1 MLCVTLPESALCK
14 HSLHRAI
21 LCFESL
27 CRIPRRT
34 GAVDSVLWYAMLY
47 SASLCQ
53 TLLCVALPDS
63 ALCKHS
69 LHHAMLCLS
78 RTVRYRAELARLT
91 VCSRMTCYA
100 LHRSA
105 RLRAVQ
111 AVCIVLYYGLGRS
124 ARHRAELP
132 VARSAVCS
140 GMPCYALRRPDR
152 HRAVQT
158 PSTVRSAMLCS
169 ALCCRTSPRT
179 GAVGS
184 CTSL

>member
-105 RLRAVQ
+105 RLRPTPRCASS
-111 AVCIVLYYGLGRS
+111 L
-124 ARHRAELP
+124 HRVILWFG
-132 VARSAVCS
+132 SIC
-140 GMPCYALRRPDR
+140 
-152 HRAVQT
+152 QT
-158 PSTVRSAMLCS
+158 PRRTASGAVSSVLWYAMLCS
-169 ALCCRTSPRT
+169 ASP
-179 GAVGS
+179 
-184 CTSL
+184 